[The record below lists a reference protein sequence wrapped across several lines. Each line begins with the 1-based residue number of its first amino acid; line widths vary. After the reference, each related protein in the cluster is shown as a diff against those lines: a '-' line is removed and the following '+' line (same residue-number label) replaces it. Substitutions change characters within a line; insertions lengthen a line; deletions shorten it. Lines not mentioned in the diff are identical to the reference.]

1 MVWEVENWQ
10 YRQSAVV
17 GEYLRCA
24 VQGEV
29 MAVYDGR
36 RIWLADV
43 RPGKAVVFQELL
55 PSFWV

>member
-1 MVWEVENWQ
+1 MWDVENWQ
-10 YRQSAVV
+10 YRQSVIL

-43 RPGKAVVFQELL
+43 RPGKAVVFQ
-55 PSFWV
+55 